1 MNTPNQRGSLTA
13 ADQFTGHDGSGGQE
27 RSLTA
32 STRAVSTAYTPKS
45 ASDDGSHPG
54 LLALARILGRSAA
67 RADLRRTRRGA
78 VAIMGITDVML
89 VVAAMIA
96 ITLVWSVILR
106 LR

>member
-1 MNTPNQRGSLTA
+1 MNIERKPSPLLEYRKHADEIAPEVPHGLQRTPP
-13 ADQFTGHDGSGGQE
+13 ADDADSQDV
-27 RSLTA
+27 A
-32 STRAVSTAYTPKS
+32 
-45 ASDDGSHPG
+45 SHPG

-78 VAIMGITDVML
+78 VAIMGITDAML

>member
-1 MNTPNQRGSLTA
+1 MNAPNQRGSLPD
-13 ADQFTGHDGSGGQE
+13 ADQLSDHGNSRGQE

-32 STRAVSTAYTPKS
+32 STRTVSTASPKS
-45 ASDDGSHPG
+45 ASGDGSHPG

-78 VAIMGITDVML
+78 VAIMGITDALLM
-89 VVAAMIA
+89 VAAMIA